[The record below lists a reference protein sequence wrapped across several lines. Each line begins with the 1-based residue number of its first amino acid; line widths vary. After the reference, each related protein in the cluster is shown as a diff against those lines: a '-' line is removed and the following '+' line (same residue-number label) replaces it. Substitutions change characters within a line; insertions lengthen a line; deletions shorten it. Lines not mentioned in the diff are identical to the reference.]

1 MLNLSI
7 FLIFIISVPPNLN
20 ISGLFIRLTIVDSR
34 PISELPPSRI
44 NLIFFPNSSITSF
57 FDTGLILD
65 EILALGA
72 ASG

>member
-7 FLIFIISVPPNLN
+7 FFIFIISVPPNLN

-44 NLIFFPNSSITSF
+44 NLIFFQIHQLHLF
-57 FDTGLILD
+57 LILG
-65 EILALGA
+65 LF
-72 ASG
+72 